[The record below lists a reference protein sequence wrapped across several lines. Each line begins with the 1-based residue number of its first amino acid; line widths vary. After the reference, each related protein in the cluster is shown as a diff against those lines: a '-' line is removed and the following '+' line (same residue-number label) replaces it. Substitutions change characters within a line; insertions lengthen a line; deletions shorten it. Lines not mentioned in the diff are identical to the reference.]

1 MVALTEKRVVV
12 LGTVQVEDGGRLVL
26 PAIDLNADP
35 AAITAALE
43 EAEAERFEAQ
53 KSESAA
59 LANMFLPADKPIE
72 DKPPVTR
79 DWLFL

>member
-1 MVALTEKRVVV
+1 MSEKRIIV

-43 EAEAERFEAQ
+43 EAEAAH
-53 KSESAA
+53 AA
-59 LANMFLPADKPIE
+59 DRVEETKRLRTMFLPADAPLE
-72 DKPPVTR
+72 DKPPVKR
-79 DWLFL
+79 DWLFP